1 MTVRAL
7 LFCHDGTSLGHLQF
21 LCRIADG
28 LHPEIACL
36 IATGMREI
44 SRLIPK
50 TSEYVKLPSWDYL
63 LQARAESRGSAFSF
77 DLDDEQAMTFR
88 SELLRSIGKGFDPD
102 VIFVDYLPF
111 GQKHELVGL
120 LESTDAVKYFIHR
133 GIPDTSD
140 AKILVGEDAS
150 GRIARSYDRILVTL
164 PPGFRDV
171 ALEDGYCADAAKRIE
186 YVGFLAPANTAEPT
200 HALRQQV
207 VCSGGGGVNT
217 SSMVESVVLAASQ
230 NPTADFTV
238 VLGPRYDGRRVQP
251 KSDNVTVIEWSGSLW
266 ELHQTADIVVCAG
279 GYSTVVEAMR
289 GRADIIILPNQ
300 RGLDD
305 EQIRFASLLAKS
317 RPLTV
322 LKDASELDLAIKASL
337 ANKTI
342 RPSHAPASWFRA
354 GENIKR
360 LALSDIHR
368 RAKRARGSES

>member
-1 MTVRAL
+1 MTFRAL

-36 IATGMREI
+36 IVTGMREI
-44 SRLIPK
+44 NYLIPR
-50 TSEYVKLPSWDYL
+50 TCEYVKLPSWDYL
-63 LQARAESRGSAFSF
+63 LQARAEARGSAFSF
-77 DLDDEQAMTFR
+77 DLDEDQAKMLR
-88 SELLRSIGKGFDPD
+88 SQLLRSIGTSFEPD

-111 GQKHELVGL
+111 GQKHELSSL
-120 LESTDAVKYFIHR
+120 FHSTSAVKYFTHR
-133 GIPDTSD
+133 GIADTSD
-140 AKILVGEDAS
+140 ANILMGEDAS
-150 GRIARSYDRILVTL
+150 SRIASVYDRILVTL

-171 ALEDGYCADAAKRIE
+171 ALEDAYCADAANKIE
-186 YVGFLAPANTAEPT
+186 YVGFLAPAKTAELADT
-200 HALRQQV
+200 HRQQV

-217 SSMVESVVLAASQ
+217 SSMVESLVLAAAQ

-238 VLGPRYDGRRVQP
+238 VLGPRYDGRRVQA
-251 KSDNVTVIEWSGSLW
+251 KSDNIKILEWSSSLW

-279 GYSTVVEAMR
+279 GYSTVVEAIM

-305 EQIRFASLLAKS
+305 EQTRFASLLAHS

-322 LKDASELDLAIKASL
+322 LKDASQLDFALKASL

-342 RPSHAPASWFRA
+342 RPSHAPPSWFRA
-354 GENIKR
+354 SENIKR
-360 LALSDIHR
+360 LALSDIDR
-368 RAKRARGSES
+368 RRKRARVRGP

>member
-1 MTVRAL
+1 MTLRAL

-44 SRLIPK
+44 GRLIPR

-63 LQARAESRGSAFSF
+63 LRARAESRGSAFSF
-77 DLDDEQAMTFR
+77 DLDEDQATTFR
-88 SELLRSIGKGFDPD
+88 SELLRFIGKGFDPD

-120 LESTDAVKYFIHR
+120 LESTGAVKYFIHR
-133 GIPDTSD
+133 GVPDTSD

-150 GRIARSYDRILVTL
+150 DRIAGVYDRILVTL

-171 ALEDGYCADAAKRIE
+171 ALEDGYRADAAKKIE

-207 VCSGGGGVNT
+207 VCSGGGGINT
-217 SSMVESVVLAASQ
+217 SSMVESVILAALQ
-230 NPTADFTV
+230 NPTADFTI
-238 VLGPRYDGRRVQP
+238 VLGPRYDGQKVQP
-251 KSDNVTVIEWSGSLW
+251 KSDNVKIIEWTSRLW

-279 GYSTVVEAMR
+279 GYSTVVEAMM

-300 RGLDD
+300 RALDD
-305 EQIRFASLLAKS
+305 EQIRFASIVAKS

-322 LKDASELDLAIKASL
+322 LKDASQLGLALKASL
-337 ANKTI
+337 ENKAI
-342 RPSHAPASWFRA
+342 RPSPPPPSWFRA

-360 LALSDIHR
+360 LALSDIDR
-368 RAKRARGSES
+368 RAKRARLSGP